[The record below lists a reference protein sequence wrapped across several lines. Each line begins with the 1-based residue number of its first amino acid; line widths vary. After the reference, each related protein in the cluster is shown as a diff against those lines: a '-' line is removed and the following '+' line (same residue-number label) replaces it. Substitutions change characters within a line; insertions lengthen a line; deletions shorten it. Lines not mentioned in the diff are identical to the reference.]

1 MKKYRVRE
9 RAHEDLIPD
18 LLHARGVTDDE
29 AIAHFLEP
37 DFDRDSHDP
46 FLLPD
51 MEKSVDRIL
60 LAKAKEE
67 KVAVWSDYDCDGI
80 PGGVLLTEFL
90 RDIGLSVRHYIPH
103 RHKEGYGL
111 NTAGLAELKEEG
123 MTLVM
128 TVDLG
133 TTEHESIAFANEQG
147 IDVIVTDHH
156 LVTTKS
162 KISEQEASAEDSSQR
177 SSDLLARRQPASRQG
192 EARPFA
198 PNLPPTLDL
207 PPAFAVINPKRPDS
221 AYPFDGLCGAGVAWK
236 LVQGVLQKMRADGTA
251 GNYILGRE
259 KWLLDLVGLG
269 TMSDMV
275 PLVGENRM
283 LARCGLLVMRR
294 NRRPGLAALLAL
306 LRIKPGTLTEDDI
319 GFMIAPRIN
328 AASRMGSPE
337 SAAMLLRSQ
346 TIEEAKEHA
355 RVLNAIN
362 DERKGVV
369 ASTVKEVNK
378 RLTSVNAEAPVI
390 VMGSPNWR
398 PGILGLVA
406 NSLMQTHGKPVFLW
420 GREGGEVLRGSCRS
434 DGSVSVVALMQ
445 HAEDLFAHYGGH
457 TASGGF
463 SLDEARVHE
472 LAPRLV
478 QACEALLA
486 SVAQEPE
493 VMVDRQLDLAEVW
506 QAHRQLPKLAPFGID
521 NAKPLFMFSGLTI
534 SKLKIF
540 GKNKDHLELAL
551 SQGNASATGIAFF
564 STPESFQKPLVEG
577 MRADVVGHVEM
588 DWRGGPRVRVVDVL

>member
-18 LLHARGVTDDE
+18 LLHARGVTDDD

-51 MEKSVDRIL
+51 MQKSVDRIL
-60 LAKAKEE
+60 LAKAKGE

-123 MTLVM
+123 VTLVM

-133 TTEHESIAFANEQG
+133 TTEHESILFANEQG

-156 LVTTKS
+156 LVGTKQ
-162 KISEQEASAEDSSQR
+162 KLPPQTVWPEDRLKTVEGDPRTFAGEVFAE
-177 SSDLLARRQPASRQG
+177 
-192 EARPFA
+192 EIA

-306 LRIKPGTLTEDDI
+306 LRIKPGALTEDDI

-434 DGSVSVVALMQ
+434 DGRVSVVALMQ

-472 LAPRLV
+472 LAPRLA
-478 QACEALLA
+478 QACEVLLA

-521 NAKPLFMFSGLTI
+521 NAKPLFIFSGLII
-534 SKLKIF
+534 SKLKVF
-540 GKNKDHLELAL
+540 GKNKDHLELSL
-551 SQGNASATGIAFF
+551 SQGAASAMGIAFF